1 MRPYKFIVI
10 KSEPIHFCL
19 NNQLGAI
26 GWLNTLLTSVRAGLI
41 AKLCILVRAI
51 ANKPAPT
58 TEQTGLIATLFALL
72 QTWTKNPPLRLLPS
86 HTNSKRSYSL
96 SSLR

>member
-41 AKLCILVRAI
+41 AKLCILVGLCKERA
-51 ANKPAPT
+51 
-58 TEQTGLIATLFALL
+58 
-72 QTWTKNPPLRLLPS
+72 
-86 HTNSKRSYSL
+86 
-96 SSLR
+96 